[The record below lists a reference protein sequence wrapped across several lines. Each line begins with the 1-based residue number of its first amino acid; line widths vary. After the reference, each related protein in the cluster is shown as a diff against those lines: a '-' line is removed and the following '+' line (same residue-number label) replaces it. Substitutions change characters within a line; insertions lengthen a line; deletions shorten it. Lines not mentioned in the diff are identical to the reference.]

1 MTNVVAMPAPSAKVR
16 PSASAGVI
24 TSPSVSAASAATER
38 SIQLCD
44 AIAKRLRSTMSAI
57 DPIRSASSTAGT
69 LLAVWTSAISVGE
82 SDSDAI
88 TVTAPTVFIQITSC
102 EPASAVHAAR
112 KPGRRSGA
120 SADSSA
126 GAACWGGGAASVKGF
141 AVRDVARVAGVHPA
155 TVSRALNEETRALVN
170 EETARRVLKAAE
182 QLGYQPNPIARG
194 LKTNR
199 SYTIGVLIPD
209 LTNPLFPPILRGIE
223 DRLATDG
230 YTPLTANTDN
240 DPERE
245 LLDSQTMRA
254 RQVDGI
260 IAATARRDH
269 RLHDALLEAG
279 IELVL
284 VNRRQAE
291 LPVSSA
297 TADDRMGM
305 RLAVGHPVSLGH
317 TRIAH
322 LAGPL
327 DYSTGLDRHDSF
339 HDTMRRAG
347 LEPDP
352 ELVLVAEA
360 FTESEGARL
369 CGQLMADG
377 RRFTA
382 VAAANDLLAL
392 GCYDVFADR
401 GVR

>member
-1 MTNVVAMPAPSAKVR
+1 MATSNVKA
-16 PSASAGVI
+16 
-24 TSPSVSAASAATER
+24 
-38 SIQLCD
+38 
-44 AIAKRLRSTMSAI
+44 
-57 DPIRSASSTAGT
+57 
-69 LLAVWTSAISVGE
+69 
-82 SDSDAI
+82 
-88 TVTAPTVFIQITSC
+88 
-102 EPASAVHAAR
+102 
-112 KPGRRSGA
+112 
-120 SADSSA
+120 
-126 GAACWGGGAASVKGF
+126 GGAVTL
-141 AVRDVARVAGVHPA
+141 RDVARVAGVHPA

-182 QLGYQPNPIARG
+182 KLGYQPNPIARG

-223 DRLATDG
+223 DRLETVG
-230 YTPLTANTDN
+230 YTPLIANTDN

-305 RLAVGHPVSLGH
+305 RLSVEHLVSLGH

-327 DYSTGLDRHDSF
+327 DYSTGLDRHESF
-339 HDTMRRAG
+339 HETMRAAG
-347 LEPDP
+347 IEPDP

-369 CGQLMADG
+369 CGQLMAEE

-392 GCYDVFADR
+392 GCYDVFAER
-401 GVR
+401 GVRCPDEVSVVGFNDMPFAARFSPPLTTIHIPHYELGAAAAELMLERLQDGDLPSREVRLEPSLVVRESTARPAA

>member
-1 MTNVVAMPAPSAKVR
+1 MAVPNVK
-16 PSASAGVI
+16 
-24 TSPSVSAASAATER
+24 
-38 SIQLCD
+38 
-44 AIAKRLRSTMSAI
+44 
-57 DPIRSASSTAGT
+57 
-69 LLAVWTSAISVGE
+69 
-82 SDSDAI
+82 
-88 TVTAPTVFIQITSC
+88 
-102 EPASAVHAAR
+102 
-112 KPGRRSGA
+112 
-120 SADSSA
+120 A
-126 GAACWGGGAASVKGF
+126 GAAVTL
-141 AVRDVARVAGVHPA
+141 RDVARVAGVHPA

-182 QLGYQPNPIARG
+182 KLGYRPNPIARG

-223 DRLATDG
+223 DCLVTAG
-230 YTPLTANTDN
+230 YTALTANTDN

-284 VNRRQAE
+284 VNRRQDE

-305 RLAVGHPVSLGH
+305 RLSVEHLLSLGH

-322 LAGPL
+322 LGGPL

-339 HDTMRRAG
+339 HETMRAAG

-369 CGQLMADG
+369 CGQLLADG
-377 RRFTA
+377 HGFTA

-392 GCYDVFADR
+392 GCYDVFAER
-401 GVR
+401 GLRCPEEVSVVGFNDMPFAARFNPPLTTIHIPHYEIGRGAAELMLERLQDGDSPPREIRLEPNLIVRESTAAPRSS

>member
-1 MTNVVAMPAPSAKVR
+1 VE
-16 PSASAGVI
+16 ASNLRAGVA
-24 TSPSVSAASAATER
+24 V
-38 SIQLCD
+38 
-44 AIAKRLRSTMSAI
+44 
-57 DPIRSASSTAGT
+57 T
-69 LLAVWTSAISVGE
+69 L
-82 SDSDAI
+82 
-88 TVTAPTVFIQITSC
+88 
-102 EPASAVHAAR
+102 
-112 KPGRRSGA
+112 
-120 SADSSA
+120 
-126 GAACWGGGAASVKGF
+126 
-141 AVRDVARVAGVHPA
+141 RDVASVAGVHPA

-170 EETARRVLKAAE
+170 KETARRVLEAAE
-182 QLGYQPNPIARG
+182 TLGYRPNPIARG

-223 DRLATDG
+223 DRLETDG
-230 YTPLTANTDN
+230 YTPLIANTDN

-245 LLDSQTMRA
+245 LHDMQAMRA

-269 RLHDALLEAG
+269 RLHDALIDAG

-284 VNRRQAE
+284 VNRRQEE

-297 TADDRMGM
+297 TADDRIGM
-305 RLAVGHPVSLGH
+305 RLAVEHLISLGH

-339 HDTMRRAG
+339 HETMRAAG

-352 ELVLVAEA
+352 ALVLVAEA

-369 CGQLMADG
+369 CGQLLTAG
-377 RRFTA
+377 HEVTA

-392 GCYDVFADR
+392 GCYDVFAER
-401 GVR
+401 GVRCPEEISVVGFNDMPFAARFQPPLTTIHIPHYEIGKAAAHLMLERLQDGDVPPRDIRLEPHLVVRGSTGPPAR

>member
-1 MTNVVAMPAPSAKVR
+1 MALSN
-16 PSASAGVI
+16 
-24 TSPSVSAASAATER
+24 
-38 SIQLCD
+38 
-44 AIAKRLRSTMSAI
+44 LR
-57 DPIRSASSTAGT
+57 
-69 LLAVWTSAISVGE
+69 
-82 SDSDAI
+82 
-88 TVTAPTVFIQITSC
+88 
-102 EPASAVHAAR
+102 
-112 KPGRRSGA
+112 
-120 SADSSA
+120 
-126 GAACWGGGAASVKGF
+126 GGGSVTL
-141 AVRDVARVAGVHPA
+141 RDVARVAGVHPA
-155 TVSRALNEETRALVN
+155 TVSRALNEETRGLVN
-170 EETARRVLKAAE
+170 EETARRVVKAAE
-182 QLGYQPNPIARG
+182 KLGYQPNPIARG
-194 LKTNR
+194 LKTNQ

-223 DRLATDG
+223 DRLETAG
-230 YTPLTANTDN
+230 YTPLIANTDN

-284 VNRRQAE
+284 VNRRQEE

-305 RLAVGHPVSLGH
+305 RLSVEHLLSLGH

-339 HDTMRRAG
+339 HETMRAGG

-352 ELVLVAEA
+352 ELVLVGEG

-369 CGQLMADG
+369 CEQLIADG

-382 VAAANDLLAL
+382 IAAANDLLAL

-401 GVR
+401 GVSCPEQVSVVGFNDMPFAARFQPPLTTIHIPHYEIGKAAAQLMLERLQDADTPPREVRLEPSLIVRESTAPTPDA

>member
-1 MTNVVAMPAPSAKVR
+1 MATSNVRA
-16 PSASAGVI
+16 
-24 TSPSVSAASAATER
+24 
-38 SIQLCD
+38 
-44 AIAKRLRSTMSAI
+44 
-57 DPIRSASSTAGT
+57 
-69 LLAVWTSAISVGE
+69 
-82 SDSDAI
+82 
-88 TVTAPTVFIQITSC
+88 
-102 EPASAVHAAR
+102 
-112 KPGRRSGA
+112 
-120 SADSSA
+120 
-126 GAACWGGGAASVKGF
+126 GGAVTL
-141 AVRDVARVAGVHPA
+141 RDVARVAGVHPA

-170 EETARRVLKAAE
+170 EETARRVLRAAE
-182 QLGYQPNPIARG
+182 KLGYRPNPIARG

-223 DRLATDG
+223 DRLETAG

-284 VNRRQAE
+284 VNRRQDE
-291 LPVSSA
+291 LRVSSA

-305 RLAVGHPVSLGH
+305 RLAVEHLLSLGH

-339 HDTMRRAG
+339 HETMRAAG
-347 LEPDP
+347 HEPDP
-352 ELVLVAEA
+352 DLVLVAEA

-369 CGQLMADG
+369 CRQLMEE
-377 RRFTA
+377 RREFTA
-382 VAAANDLLAL
+382 VAAANDLIAL
-392 GCYDVFADR
+392 GCYDVFAER
-401 GVR
+401 GVRCPEEISVVGFNDMPFADRFQPPLTTIHIPHYEIGKAAGELMLERLQNGEAPPREVRLEPSLVARGSTAPPARG

>member
-1 MTNVVAMPAPSAKVR
+1 MT
-16 PSASAGVI
+16 
-24 TSPSVSAASAATER
+24 
-38 SIQLCD
+38 L
-44 AIAKRLRSTMSAI
+44 
-57 DPIRSASSTAGT
+57 
-69 LLAVWTSAISVGE
+69 
-82 SDSDAI
+82 
-88 TVTAPTVFIQITSC
+88 
-102 EPASAVHAAR
+102 
-112 KPGRRSGA
+112 
-120 SADSSA
+120 
-126 GAACWGGGAASVKGF
+126 
-141 AVRDVARVAGVHPA
+141 RDVARVAGVHPA

-182 QLGYQPNPIARG
+182 KLGYRPNPIARG

-199 SYTIGVLIPD
+199 SYTIGVLVPD

-223 DRLATDG
+223 DGLETAG
-230 YTPLTANTDN
+230 YTPLIANTDN

-245 LLDSQTMRA
+245 LLDSQAMRA

-284 VNRRQAE
+284 VNRRQDE

-305 RLAVGHPVSLGH
+305 RLSVEHLLSLGH

-327 DYSTGLDRHDSF
+327 DYSTGLDRYEGF
-339 HDTMRRAG
+339 HETLRAAG

-352 ELVLVAEA
+352 ELVAVAEA

-369 CGQLMADG
+369 CGQLMTDG
-377 RRFTA
+377 RQFTA

-392 GCYDVFADR
+392 GCYDVFAER
-401 GVR
+401 GVRCPEEISVIGFNDMPFAARFQPPLTTIHIPHYEIGQAAAQLMLERLRDGDSPPREIRLEPSLIVRDSTARLGAP

>member
-1 MTNVVAMPAPSAKVR
+1 V
-16 PSASAGVI
+16 
-24 TSPSVSAASAATER
+24 
-38 SIQLCD
+38 
-44 AIAKRLRSTMSAI
+44 
-57 DPIRSASSTAGT
+57 T
-69 LLAVWTSAISVGE
+69 L
-82 SDSDAI
+82 
-88 TVTAPTVFIQITSC
+88 
-102 EPASAVHAAR
+102 
-112 KPGRRSGA
+112 
-120 SADSSA
+120 
-126 GAACWGGGAASVKGF
+126 
-141 AVRDVARVAGVHPA
+141 RDVARVAGVHPA

-182 QLGYQPNPIARG
+182 KLGYQPNPIARG
-194 LKTNR
+194 LKTNQ

-223 DRLATDG
+223 DRLETAG
-230 YTPLTANTDN
+230 YTPLIANTDN

-284 VNRRQAE
+284 VNRRQE
-291 LPVSSA
+291 QVPVSSA

-305 RLAVGHPVSLGH
+305 RLSVEHLLSLGH

-327 DYSTGLDRHDSF
+327 DYSTGLDRYESF
-339 HDTMRRAG
+339 HETMRAAG

-352 ELVLVAEA
+352 ELVLGAEA
-360 FTESEGARL
+360 FTESEGAASAGSSWPTAGSSPRSPPGTI
-369 CGQLMADG
+369 CSRWAATTSSPSAESAA
-377 RRFTA
+377 RRTSPSWGSTTCRSRRASSRRSRRSTFRTT
-382 VAAANDLLAL
+382 
-392 GCYDVFADR
+392 R
-401 GVR
+401 

>member
-1 MTNVVAMPAPSAKVR
+1 MTTSNVR
-16 PSASAGVI
+16 
-24 TSPSVSAASAATER
+24 
-38 SIQLCD
+38 
-44 AIAKRLRSTMSAI
+44 
-57 DPIRSASSTAGT
+57 
-69 LLAVWTSAISVGE
+69 
-82 SDSDAI
+82 
-88 TVTAPTVFIQITSC
+88 
-102 EPASAVHAAR
+102 
-112 KPGRRSGA
+112 
-120 SADSSA
+120 A
-126 GAACWGGGAASVKGF
+126 GAAVTL
-141 AVRDVARVAGVHPA
+141 RDVARVAGVHPA

-182 QLGYQPNPIARG
+182 TLGYQPNPIARG

-223 DRLATDG
+223 DRLETGG
-230 YTPLTANTDN
+230 YTPLIANTDN

-269 RLHDALLEAG
+269 RLHDALIEAG
-279 IELVL
+279 IALVL
-284 VNRRQAE
+284 VNRRQDQ

-305 RLAVGHPVSLGH
+305 RLSVEHLVSMGH

-322 LAGPL
+322 LGGPL

-339 HDTMRRAG
+339 HETMRTAG

-360 FTESEGARL
+360 FTEAEGARL
-369 CGQLMADG
+369 CEQLMAGERD
-377 RRFTA
+377 FTA

-392 GCYDVFADR
+392 GCYDVLAERGLRCPEDISVVGFNDMPFAARFQPPLTTIHIPHYEIGKAAGELMLERLQDSESPPREIRLEPSLVVR
-401 GVR
+401 GSTGPPREPTAGPPRTVS

>member
-1 MTNVVAMPAPSAKVR
+1 MATPNVRA
-16 PSASAGVI
+16 
-24 TSPSVSAASAATER
+24 
-38 SIQLCD
+38 
-44 AIAKRLRSTMSAI
+44 
-57 DPIRSASSTAGT
+57 
-69 LLAVWTSAISVGE
+69 
-82 SDSDAI
+82 
-88 TVTAPTVFIQITSC
+88 
-102 EPASAVHAAR
+102 
-112 KPGRRSGA
+112 
-120 SADSSA
+120 
-126 GAACWGGGAASVKGF
+126 GGAVTL
-141 AVRDVARVAGVHPA
+141 RDVARVAGVHPA
-155 TVSRALNEETRALVN
+155 TVSRALNEETRGLVN

-182 QLGYQPNPIARG
+182 KLGYQPNPIARG
-194 LKTNR
+194 LKTNQ

-223 DRLATDG
+223 DRLETAG
-230 YTPLTANTDN
+230 YTPLIANTDN

-284 VNRRQAE
+284 VNRRQEE

-297 TADDRMGM
+297 TADDLMGM
-305 RLAVGHPVSLGH
+305 RLSVEHLASLGH
-317 TRIAH
+317 RRIAH

-327 DYSTGLDRHDSF
+327 DYSTGLDRHEGF
-339 HDTMRRAG
+339 HEAMRAAG

-369 CGQLMADG
+369 CGQLMSDG
-377 RRFTA
+377 RQFTA

-401 GVR
+401 GVSCPADISVVGFNDMPFAARFNPPLTTIHIPHYEIGKAAGELMLERLQDGDSQPRDIRLEPSLTVRESTASIGA

>member
-1 MTNVVAMPAPSAKVR
+1 M
-16 PSASAGVI
+16 
-24 TSPSVSAASAATER
+24 
-38 SIQLCD
+38 
-44 AIAKRLRSTMSAI
+44 
-57 DPIRSASSTAGT
+57 ASSN
-69 LLAVWTSAISVGE
+69 V
-82 SDSDAI
+82 
-88 TVTAPTVFIQITSC
+88 
-102 EPASAVHAAR
+102 R
-112 KPGRRSGA
+112 
-120 SADSSA
+120 A
-126 GAACWGGGAASVKGF
+126 GAV
-141 AVRDVARVAGVHPA
+141 VTLRDVARIAGVHPA

-170 EETARRVLKAAE
+170 EDTARRVLKAAE
-182 QLGYQPNPIARG
+182 KLGYRPNPIARG

-223 DRLATDG
+223 DSLETAG
-230 YTPLTANTDN
+230 YTPLIANTDN

-245 LLDSQTMRA
+245 LLDSQAMRA

-269 RLHDALLEAG
+269 RLHDALIDAG

-284 VNRRQAE
+284 VNRRQEE

-297 TADDRMGM
+297 TADDRMGI
-305 RLAVGHPVSLGH
+305 RLSVEHLLSLGH

-327 DYSTGLDRHDSF
+327 DYSTGLDRYEGF
-339 HDTMRRAG
+339 HETMRAVG
-347 LEPDP
+347 IEPDP

-369 CGQLMADG
+369 CEQLMAG
-377 RRFTA
+377 GHEFTA

-401 GVR
+401 GVRCPEEISVIGFNDMPFAARFHPPLTTVHIPHYDIGRAAAQLMLERLQDSDSPPREVRLEPSLVLRGSTASYAVP

>member
-1 MTNVVAMPAPSAKVR
+1 MTTSNVR
-16 PSASAGVI
+16 
-24 TSPSVSAASAATER
+24 
-38 SIQLCD
+38 
-44 AIAKRLRSTMSAI
+44 
-57 DPIRSASSTAGT
+57 
-69 LLAVWTSAISVGE
+69 
-82 SDSDAI
+82 
-88 TVTAPTVFIQITSC
+88 
-102 EPASAVHAAR
+102 
-112 KPGRRSGA
+112 
-120 SADSSA
+120 A
-126 GAACWGGGAASVKGF
+126 GAAVTL
-141 AVRDVARVAGVHPA
+141 RDVARVAGVHPA

-182 QLGYQPNPIARG
+182 TLGYQPNPIARG

-223 DRLATDG
+223 DRLETGG
-230 YTPLTANTDN
+230 YTPLIANTDN

-269 RLHDALLEAG
+269 RLHDALIEAG
-279 IELVL
+279 IALVL
-284 VNRRQAE
+284 VNRRQNQ

-305 RLAVGHPVSLGH
+305 RLSVEHLVSLGH

-322 LAGPL
+322 LGGPL

-339 HDTMRRAG
+339 HETMRTAG

-360 FTESEGARL
+360 FTEAEGARL
-369 CGQLMADG
+369 CEQLMAGERD
-377 RRFTA
+377 FTA

-392 GCYDVFADR
+392 GCYDVLAERGLRCPEDISVVGFNDMPFAARFQPPLTTIHIPHYEIGKAAGELMLERLQDAESPPREVRLEPSLVVR
-401 GVR
+401 GSTGPPREPTAGPPRTVS